1 MSVNTIQNLREQ
13 YAALTKVLLAIGDR
27 EQAYACAEI
36 AVKYGIWKDVRQRP
50 STFNP
55 ALPQKTIYDAAGL
68 WFVPYLESH
77 YPIIR
82 DEVIHVADP
91 SREGFSPVEEPL
103 VGKGRWEEVI
113 FYEGGIRMDR
123 SCSLFPKT
131 AEIMS
136 RIPEAIHSGGVVML
150 SWLYPKTHIVPH
162 CGESNL
168 KLRVHMGLKIPSG
181 ASMRV
186 GDEHFVWQEGR
197 CTVFDDSFEHEVWNR
212 SNEPR
217 IILLFDIVHPELS
230 PRDMKQK
237 LYDET
242 NLEETI
248 RKFLIARSI
257 AEIERDPITD
267 KLTVTPDRA
276 TMITI
281 TRYMKDHDVTHVGI
295 VHGAVVID

>member
-1 MSVNTIQNLREQ
+1 MSANTIQNLREQ
-13 YAALTKVLLAIGDR
+13 YAALTKTLLAIGDR

-36 AVKYGIWKDVRQRP
+36 AVKNGIWKDVRQRP
-50 STFNP
+50 STFSP
-55 ALPQKTIYDAAGL
+55 LLPQKPIYGAASL
-68 WFVPYLESH
+68 WFVPFLENH

-82 DEVIHVADP
+82 DEVMRVVDP

-150 SWLYPKTHIVPH
+150 SWLYPHTYIVPH

-168 KLRVHMGLKIPSG
+168 KLRVHMGLKVPAG

-212 SNEPR
+212 SDEPR
-217 IILLFDIVHPELS
+217 IVLLFDIVHPEL
-230 PRDMKQK
+230 PARDLKQE
-237 LYDET
+237 LDDET

-248 RKFLIARSI
+248 LKFLTARGI
-257 AEIERDPITD
+257 AEVERDPVTN
-267 KLTVTPDRA
+267 KLTVIPDRA
-276 TMITI
+276 TTLTI
-281 TRYMKDHDVTHVGI
+281 TRYMKDHDVSHVGI
-295 VHGAVVID
+295 EHGAVVID